1 MELIERIPL
10 EEINFLNE
18 MDLKTFKLYTMN
30 CKNEDERKIKF
41 DIMKSFCQTNIKT
54 RGETKRVYSFTQSTP
69 LEVGGRL
76 YCGNSIQSLPKD
88 IRGLLLRKVS
98 TDGDMRN
105 AHPVILKY
113 ICTINKI
120 PCPNLSWYIDHRD
133 EILTNFGE
141 DGKIAFLKAV
151 NDDKLNKKISDP
163 FFKDFDKECKQI
175 QKTITGLQCYKHIS
189 DSVPP
194 VRTHN
199 WLGSAINRI
208 LCVFENKI
216 LQEVIH
222 VCNQQQIEICSLM
235 FDGLMMYGNH
245 YENTELLTAIENH
258 INSVFEGLNMKFA
271 YKGHSNLIQIPVDFK
286 IRDLQEKPQT
296 DNVFVSNDNEACNI
310 IFELLADTL
319 IFVSDRFY
327 YKHVNCWINSPTTI
341 DALILT
347 TITSSNIYKNNKNG
361 DLVPYAQNTK
371 TAKNIR
377 ELLYAKVR
385 INCNNTIKYSW
396 FHSSTKK
403 KICFEDGVLDFKTRT
418 FTLWENIEEPIY
430 TTTIIKRPY
439 MTYFNN
445 PNREYIDKIKNN
457 IFTNLFGNKTKL
469 ALQFFSR
476 AIAGCNED
484 KNFMSYM
491 GNRDC
496 GKGILYE
503 CFTNAFEDYV
513 TSFSLENMMCRRE
526 SNKGSDTAKENAWLL
541 DLEFARLAVAQE
553 TDHNE
558 NGNIK
563 QSLKVSN
570 KMMKSIMSGGDV
582 LEGRRLYEQIT
593 KFTIDTTLAVFGNNE
608 LAISEEDSSQ
618 HHLKFEGVKRF
629 VTQEYYNASKES
641 LGEEYVSAY
650 VIRDPD
656 LKFKVRSEEYINAM
670 VFLLFENYTDECI
683 TIEQSI
689 TQNDDG
695 EDVAPSIRA
704 LIFKHYEVTKNADNR
719 VPKDKVFQVISK
731 DKKKIT
737 AELKQLGCWGEI
749 CKTTIHYTD
758 EHGVE
763 KSKQVP
769 AFKGLIPRNNPEME
783 DYESGDM

>member
-1 MELIERIPL
+1 MELIERQPL
-10 EEINFLNE
+10 REIQFLNE
-18 MDLKTFKLYTMN
+18 MDLKTFKLYTPN

-41 DIMKSFCQTNIKT
+41 DIMKSYCQTNIKT
-54 RGETKRVYSFTQSTP
+54 RCETKRIYAYTQITP
-69 LEVGGRL
+69 LDVGGRL
-76 YCGNSIQSLPKD
+76 YSGCSIQGLPKD
-88 IRGLLLRKVS
+88 IRGLLLRNVS
-98 TDGDMRN
+98 TDVDMKN

-113 ICTINKI
+113 LCTINNI
-120 PCPNLSWYIDHRD
+120 PCPNLSWYINRRD
-133 EILTNFGE
+133 EVLTNFGA
-141 DGKIAFLKAV
+141 DGKTAFLKAV
-151 NDDKLNKKISDP
+151 NDDKLNKKITDP
-163 FFKDFDKECKQI
+163 FFKDFDKECKTI
-175 QKTITGLQCYKHIS
+175 QKIITELQCYKHIV
-189 DSVPP
+189 DSVPT
-194 VRTHN
+194 VRTYN

-245 YENTELLTAIENH
+245 YENTELLTAIETQV
-258 INSVFEGLNMKFA
+258 NSAFDELHMKFA
-271 YKGHSNLIQIPVDFK
+271 YKEHSQLIQIPDNFV
-286 IRDLQEKPQT
+286 ICETTQEDLQEKRKME
-296 DNVFVSNDNEACNI
+296 NVFISNDNEACNI
-310 IFELLADTL
+310 IFEQLENTL

-327 YKHVNCWINSPTTI
+327 YKHINCWINNTTTI

-347 TITSSNIYKNNKNG
+347 TITSSNIYKSNK
-361 DLVPYAQNTK
+361 DFTLVPYAQNTK

-385 INCNNTIKYSW
+385 INCNNAIKYSW

-418 FTLWENIEEPIY
+418 FTLWENVEEPIY
-430 TTTIIKRPY
+430 TTTIIKRSY
-439 MTYFNN
+439 LNYFNS
-445 PNREYIDKIKNN
+445 PNREYINKIKNN
-457 IFTNLFGNKTKL
+457 IFVNLFGNKTKL

-629 VTQEYYNASKES
+629 VTQEYYDINKET
-641 LGEEYVSAY
+641 LGDEYVSAY

-656 LKFKVRSEEYINAM
+656 LKFKVRSEDYINAM
-670 VFLLFENYTDECI
+670 VYLLFENYTDECI
-683 TIEQSI
+683 TVETTI
-689 TQNDDG
+689 NDDG
-695 EDVAPSIRA
+695 DDITPSIRA
-704 LIFKHYEVTKNADNR
+704 LIFKHYELTKNIDDR
-719 VPKDKVFQVISK
+719 ISKDELFQVVGK

-749 CKTTIHYTD
+749 CKMTIQQ
-758 EHGVE
+758 ENEKGE
-763 KSKQVP
+763 MKSKQVP
-769 AFKGLIPRNNPEME
+769 AFKGLKLRTTEE
-783 DYESGDM
+783 CV